1 MTLIKTSLLNGIAV
15 VVKMLTL
22 LGINKIL
29 AIYVGP
35 SGYAA
40 IGQFQ
45 NAVQMITTFASGAV
59 NTGVVKYTAEYAD
72 DESAQHKVWQTA
84 GAIAL
89 AGTFIAS
96 VCIALFSVDLA
107 NLFLNNE
114 SFSGVFLWFS
124 ATLVLFT
131 LNTLLLSILNGKK
144 EIAKYVLANI
154 SGSLFSLVV
163 TTVLVFKFGLYGAL
177 VSLAVYQ
184 SLTFA
189 TTFFLCIKSKWFKL
203 EYLVGRIDKAV
214 ALNLAKYTA
223 MALTTALSVP
233 MSHILIRN
241 YLSVQ
246 FGLEA
251 AGYWEA
257 LWRLS
262 SAYLMVVTT
271 TLGVYYLPRLSELK
285 TYHEIRQEILQ
296 GYKIILPVAA
306 LCGLLIYML
315 RDLIIIL
322 LFTRDFAPMRELFA
336 WQMIGDTLKIGSWI
350 LAYMMLG
357 KAMFKAF
364 IASEIVFSLTFY
376 LLTVYL
382 TGWFGFVGV
391 SWAHAINY
399 GFYFIVMYFMVF
411 RRLHKII

>member
-35 SGYAA
+35 TGYAA

-96 VCIALFSVDLA
+96 VCIAFFSVDLA

>member
-1 MTLIKTSLLNGIAV
+1 
-15 VVKMLTL
+15 
-22 LGINKIL
+22 
-29 AIYVGP
+29 
-35 SGYAA
+35 
-40 IGQFQ
+40 
-45 NAVQMITTFASGAV
+45 
-59 NTGVVKYTAEYAD
+59 
-72 DESAQHKVWQTA
+72 
-84 GAIAL
+84 
-89 AGTFIAS
+89 
-96 VCIALFSVDLA
+96 
-107 NLFLNNE
+107 
-114 SFSGVFLWFS
+114 
-124 ATLVLFT
+124 
-131 LNTLLLSILNGKK
+131 
-144 EIAKYVLANI
+144 
-154 SGSLFSLVV
+154 
-163 TTVLVFKFGLYGAL
+163 
-177 VSLAVYQ
+177 
-184 SLTFA
+184 
-189 TTFFLCIKSKWFKL
+189 
-203 EYLVGRIDKAV
+203 
-214 ALNLAKYTA
+214 